1 MPQKF
6 NFFRYTDALATNW
19 ERRKACKSKW
29 NFPCGCDRC
38 LDPTEFG
45 SMSSGVTCCQCDSGT
60 LLLDNKDEFWTCDSC
75 KTESLHSEI
84 WFSILDPLERSKR
97 DCVSSTDENFIEQWL
112 WTALKMLHSNHVWI
126 LDMEY
131 RLLFIYSKKIK
142 HIKHKRKPVLLRMIQ
157 LGLHLVE
164 VMIAKKNLS
173 NRLID
178 QMTIYQIKIP
188 FYKHCLGTPPML

>member
-1 MPQKF
+1 MI
-6 NFFRYTDALATNW
+6 FRYTDALATNW
-19 ERRKACKSKW
+19 ERRKACQSKW

-45 SMSSGVTCCQCDSGT
+45 SMTSGVICCQCDSGT

-75 KTESLHSEI
+75 KYESLHSEI

-97 DCVSSTDENFIEQWL
+97 DCVNNTDENIIEQWL
-112 WTALKMLHSNHVWI
+112 WAALKMLHSNHVWI

-142 HIKHKRKPVLLRMIQ
+142 HVKQKRKPVLLRMIQ
-157 LGLHLVE
+157 LGLHLLE
-164 VMIAKKNLS
+164 VNRNSLKKSKCFENLKK
-173 NRLID
+173 L
-178 QMTIYQIKIP
+178 T
-188 FYKHCLGTPPML
+188 

>member
-1 MPQKF
+1 
-6 NFFRYTDALATNW
+6 
-19 ERRKACKSKW
+19 
-29 NFPCGCDRC
+29 
-38 LDPTEFG
+38 
-45 SMSSGVTCCQCDSGT
+45 MSSGVICCQCDFGT

-84 WFSILDPLERSKR
+84 WFSILDPLERSKQ

-173 NRLID
+173 NQLID